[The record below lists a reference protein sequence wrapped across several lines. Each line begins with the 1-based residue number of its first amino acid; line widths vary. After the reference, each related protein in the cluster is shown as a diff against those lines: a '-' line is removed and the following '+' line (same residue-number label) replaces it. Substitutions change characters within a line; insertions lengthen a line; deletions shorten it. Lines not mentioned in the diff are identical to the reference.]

1 MTSLAAAHEAFAPAA
16 HAGRAGAAS
25 LHVIDPERAG
35 HLATAALA
43 ACRGPDDR
51 VLVIGGER
59 AAAMAGWNG
68 LAFDARVPTTL
79 GRAELAWRAAQR
91 LGAAIDPAGERLL
104 TAWSPRCAALC
115 GFAFAHRPLRG
126 VALEADL
133 AGADGWSRLRRRT
146 VRSLGARA
154 VFGSD
159 EIAASWGVRGGVAA
173 EPWLGDGPA
182 LRADR
187 ASARARWGLDDGAPI
202 VALLGDPPAPLEGR
216 RAMFL
221 VGVLAIAGTPVHG
234 VAAHDAAG
242 IERARRLIERQK
254 GPWSVALD
262 DRPPPH
268 WLGACDAA
276 IAFAGAGG
284 VTPLAVAW
292 GLRAGLPTIVETM
305 VGAASGEREDGA
317 IAVERGAVN
326 RAALL
331 LLEVIE
337 GTRARAPVSRS
348 SDHERGVRSAWLG
361 ALERAAG
368 AALVA

>member
-1 MTSLAAAHEAFAPAA
+1 MTSLAAAHEAIAPGAPV
-16 HAGRAGAAS
+16 GRAGVPS

-91 LGAAIDPAGERLL
+91 LGAEIDPGGERLL

-115 GFAFAHRPLRG
+115 GFAFARRALRCIM
-126 VALEADL
+126 LEADG
-133 AGADGWSRLRRRT
+133 AGADGWSRLRRRS
-146 VRSLGARA
+146 VRALGDRA
-154 VFGSD
+154 LFGSA
-159 EIAASWGVRGGVAA
+159 EIAASWGASGAGAA
-173 EPWLGDGPA
+173 APWLGDAPGVIPD
-182 LRADR
+182 ADD
-187 ASARARWGLDDGAPI
+187 ARVRWGLDDGAPI
-202 VALLGDPPAPLEGR
+202 VALLGDPPGPLEGR

-242 IERARRLIERQK
+242 IERARRLIGRQK

-276 IAFAGAGG
+276 IAFAGADG

-292 GLRAGLPTIVETM
+292 GLRAGLPTIVERR
-305 VGAASGEREDGA
+305 AAFASGEREDGA
-317 IAVERGAVN
+317 IAVERGSVN
-326 RAALL
+326 RTALL

-337 GTRARAPVSRS
+337 GTHARAPIGRS
-348 SDHERGVRSAWLG
+348 GAHERAVRSAWLA
-361 ALERAAG
+361 ALEQAAN

>member
-1 MTSLAAAHEAFAPAA
+1 MTSLAAGHEAFAPAA

-51 VLVIGGER
+51 VLVIGGQR

-68 LAFDARVPTTL
+68 LAFDALVPTTL
-79 GRAELAWRAAQR
+79 GRAELAWRAARR
-91 LGAAIDPAGERLL
+91 LGADIDPEGERLL

-115 GFAFAHRPLRG
+115 GFAFAGRSLRA
-126 VALEADL
+126 VVLEADC
-133 AGADGWSRLRRRT
+133 ADADGWSRLRRRA
-146 VRSLGARA
+146 VRALGTRA
-154 VFGSD
+154 VFGSA
-159 EIAASWGVRGGVAA
+159 EIAASWGARGGIAA
-173 EPWLGDGPA
+173 EPWLGDGPG
-182 LRADR
+182 LRADS
-187 ASARARWGLDDGAPI
+187 AGARARWGLDDGAPI

-221 VGVLAIAGTPVHG
+221 IGVLAIAGTPVHG

-276 IAFAGAGG
+276 IAFAGADGI
-284 VTPLAVAW
+284 TPLSVAW
-292 GLRAGLPTIVETM
+292 ALRAGLPTIVETGA
-305 VGAASGEREDGA
+305 GAASGAREDGA
-317 IAVERGAVN
+317 IAVARGAVN

-337 GTRARAPVSRS
+337 GTTAGAHVGRAAERAG
-348 SDHERGVRSAWLG
+348 GVRSAWLS

-368 AALVA
+368 AAAPA